1 MNDIIKTIKELP
13 ELRYSGPVDEGT
25 IYKTEK
31 DLGLVFAEEYKKYL
45 LNFGFAYCDVIAI
58 SGIIYDE
65 EFNVVDLTKKFKSI
79 YKNIPSDFYVIED
92 VGVDGLVI
100 WQDSLGVIYQSIPNH
115 DPVKIFDNL
124 SDFLKEQI

>member
-1 MNDIIKTIKELP
+1 MDIISIIKELP
-13 ELRYSGPVDEGT
+13 EMKFSGPVDEEEVS
-25 IYKTEK
+25 KAENE
-31 DLGLVFAEEYKKYL
+31 LNLVFAKDYKEYL
-45 LNFGFAYCDVIAI
+45 LNFGFAYSDVIAI
-58 SGIIYDE
+58 SGIIDDE
-65 EFNVVDLTKKFKSI
+65 AFNVVDLTKKFKPI